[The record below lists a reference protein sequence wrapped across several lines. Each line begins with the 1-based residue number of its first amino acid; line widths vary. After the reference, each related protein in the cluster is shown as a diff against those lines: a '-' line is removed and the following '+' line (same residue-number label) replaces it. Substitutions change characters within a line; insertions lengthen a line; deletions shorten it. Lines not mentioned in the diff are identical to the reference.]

1 MLSFK
6 IKDVLIL
13 HDKKSVTVL
22 DEQDRIVGEI
32 KKTTVPGNEKGTT
45 FVFEQEGV
53 RARLGIK
60 KGRLLFAA
68 YRFQLNGEEFQL
80 KDNKLNSVLYFC
92 VSGTIHGK
100 IWQIEENW
108 DQEIEVS
115 VDGKKV
121 ALIKP
126 KSFLGADL
134 LIDAEASRHPLLF
147 SLTCLMYFMLKI
159 YREETEFIEDVME
172 EFL

>member
-13 HDKKSVTVL
+13 NDKKSVTVL
-22 DEQDRIVGEI
+22 DGQDHKIGEI
-32 KKTTVPGNEKGTT
+32 KKTTVPGNEKDTT

-53 RARLGIK
+53 KATLGIK
-60 KGRLLFAA
+60 KGRLLFAT
-68 YRFQLNGEEFQL
+68 YRFQINGEEFQL
-80 KDNKLNSVLYFC
+80 KDNTLNSVLYFC

-100 IWQIEENW
+100 KLRIEENW
-108 DQEIEVS
+108 DQEIEVR

-121 ALIKP
+121 ALVKP

-134 LIDAEASRHPLLF
+134 LIDAEASRHGLLF

-159 YREETEFIEDVME
+159 YRKESEFIEDIIE

>member
-13 HDKKSVTVL
+13 NDKKSVTVL
-22 DEQDRIVGEI
+22 DEQERIIGEI

-53 RARLGIK
+53 RATLGIK
-60 KGRLLFAA
+60 KGRLLFAT

-80 KDNKLNSVLYFC
+80 KDNTLNSVLYFC
-92 VSGTIHGK
+92 VSGNIHGK
-100 IWQIEENW
+100 KWRIEENW
-108 DQEIEVS
+108 DQELDVS
-115 VDGKKV
+115 VDSKKV

-126 KSFLGADL
+126 NSFLGADL
-134 LIDAEASRHPLLF
+134 LIDAEASRHLLPF

-159 YREETEFIEDVME
+159 YQEETEFIEDIIE
-172 EFL
+172 ELL

>member
-53 RARLGIK
+53 KATLGIK
-60 KGRLLFAA
+60 KGRLLFAT
-68 YRFQLNGEEFQL
+68 YRFQVNGEEFQL
-80 KDNKLNSVLYFC
+80 KDNTLNSMLYFC
-92 VSGTIHGK
+92 VSGTIDGK
-100 IWQIEENW
+100 KWRIDENW
-108 DQEIEVS
+108 DQELDVS

-126 KSFLGADL
+126 HSFLGADL

>member
-1 MLSFK
+1 M
-6 IKDVLIL
+6 
-13 HDKKSVTVL
+13 
-22 DEQDRIVGEI
+22 
-32 KKTTVPGNEKGTT
+32 
-45 FVFEQEGV
+45 
-53 RARLGIK
+53 
-60 KGRLLFAA
+60 LFAA

-100 IWQIEENW
+100 IWRIEENW

>member
-13 HDKKSVTVL
+13 NDKKSVTVL
-22 DEQDRIVGEI
+22 DEQERIIGEI

-53 RARLGIK
+53 RATLGIK
-60 KGRLLFAA
+60 KGRLLFAT

-80 KDNKLNSVLYFC
+80 KDNTLNSVLYFC

-100 IWQIEENW
+100 KWRIGEN
-108 DQEIEVS
+108 
-115 VDGKKV
+115 
-121 ALIKP
+121 
-126 KSFLGADL
+126 
-134 LIDAEASRHPLLF
+134 
-147 SLTCLMYFMLKI
+147 
-159 YREETEFIEDVME
+159 
-172 EFL
+172 